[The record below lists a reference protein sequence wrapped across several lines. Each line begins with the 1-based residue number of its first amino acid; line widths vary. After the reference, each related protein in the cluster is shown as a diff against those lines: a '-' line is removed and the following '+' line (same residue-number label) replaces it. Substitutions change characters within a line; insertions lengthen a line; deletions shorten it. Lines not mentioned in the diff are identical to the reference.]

1 MTNGRLH
8 NHQAVSGSDIN
19 GLTHPAQSLRRAQKP
34 RCEPL
39 RESPAFTLRSAV
51 TVTVPAEAVG
61 LRTKRLSHHRV
72 MSGNVWDGC
81 KPVRRSYHG
90 RYSRIPHSERSRRG
104 ANVTETRYVYQV
116 YGTTERVS
124 STVLIASIRVV
135 VVGIGNPAQNDVSG
149 PRHARGTLKHAIY
162 MCSLKLRPRAQ

>member
-1 MTNGRLH
+1 VSARSAQSKNGRLH
-8 NHQAVSGSDIN
+8 NHHVVSGGDIN
-19 GLTHPAQSLRRAQKP
+19 GLTHPAQPLRRAQKP

-90 RYSRIPHSERSRRG
+90 RYSRIRSLG
-104 ANVTETRYVYQV
+104 ALAGEQHVTENRYAYQV
-116 YGTTERVS
+116 WDYR
-124 STVLIASIRVV
+124 AC
-135 VVGIGNPAQNDVSG
+135 
-149 PRHARGTLKHAIY
+149 LKHCIHSQY
-162 MCSLKLRPRAQ
+162 TCGGGGHRKPGSKRC